1 MNECHDEYAWSS
13 HQSTQKTLFKFP
25 YFIPSRQSKHWPPDP
40 TIQKHF
46 PREGYPRNQ
55 KRAKR
60 NNPVAKGG
68 KKEEEILEPQPSSP
82 GSWMRRWKTQGPRSR
97 SSGTAAAVGPTRCWA
112 LPPPAPRCRC
122 ATTRH
127 SVPMT
132 ISSSSRLPTTSS
144 LTFYKAG
151 KPYSQPSAILCV
163 PPIDQ

>member
-68 KKEEEILEPQPSSP
+68 KKEEEILEPQRTLLTRIHGCGDGERRDP
-82 GSWMRRWKTQGPRSR
+82 GRDRVGRRRRWGRRGAGPCPRR
-97 SSGTAAAVGPTRCWA
+97 RLGVAV
-112 LPPPAPRCRC
+112 LPPGIRSPWRYRPPRGCRRPPPWPS
-122 ATTRH
+122 TRPV
-127 SVPMT
+127 S
-132 ISSSSRLPTTSS
+132 PTPNQ
-144 LTFYKAG
+144 A
-151 KPYSQPSAILCV
+151 PYSVFPQ
-163 PPIDQ
+163 